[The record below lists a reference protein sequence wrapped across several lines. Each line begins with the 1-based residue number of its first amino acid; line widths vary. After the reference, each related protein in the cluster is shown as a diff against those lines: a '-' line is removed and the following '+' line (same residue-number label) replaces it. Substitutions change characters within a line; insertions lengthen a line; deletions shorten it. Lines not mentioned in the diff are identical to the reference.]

1 MWGLSDL
8 KTHGVKYPTVGQGR
22 SCGGLGSDPP
32 QDHNSQAECLRR
44 RIRGDRRLRSRRGG
58 LNPRAA
64 ALCACEGP
72 LGSVVCPLRP
82 CPCPA
87 PEPWSDISDI
97 SDICPRTLSDTPD
110 TCPRTPSDTPDMC
123 PRTHRTLRTPL
134 DAYGCP
140 KCPKCPRTLRT
151 HRTQPF
157 TITESRCVLR
167 SVEVICRGYSC
178 MCPSFLAAS

>member
-1 MWGLSDL
+1 M
-8 KTHGVKYPTVGQGR
+8 PTFR
-22 SCGGLGSDPP
+22 RKAP
-32 QDHNSQAECLRR
+32 NSQNQHFGRAISTKRGSLRGNHFR
-44 RIRGDRRLRSRRGG
+44 AQRS
-58 LNPRAA
+58 A
-64 ALCACEGP
+64 
-72 LGSVVCPLRP
+72 
-82 CPCPA
+82 PA
-87 PEPWSDISDI
+87 GASEPWSDISDI

-157 TITESRCVLR
+157 TITESRCVSR

>member
-1 MWGLSDL
+1 MKIKLEN
-8 KTHGVKYPTVGQGR
+8 PTQRVATSWRCSPAFQRDR
-22 SCGGLGSDPP
+22 SYAR
-32 QDHNSQAECLRR
+32 AEVDAPRARHQRR
-44 RIRGDRRLRSRRGG
+44 R
-58 LNPRAA
+58 
-64 ALCACEGP
+64 
-72 LGSVVCPLRP
+72 PLRFRFRVHLHVERTTHAAGSGSIYGLLLSP
-82 CPCPA
+82 GRTYRTYRTYVLGH
-87 PEPWSDISDI
+87 S
-97 SDICPRTLSDTPD
+97 RTLSDTPD

>member
-1 MWGLSDL
+1 MALLASLPARPILRPRGGGCAAS
-8 KTHGVKYPTVGQGR
+8 KAPEAPSAPVPVQGPSTR
-22 SCGGLGSDPP
+22 RA
-32 QDHNSQAECLRR
+32 DHPRR
-44 RIRGDRRLRSRRGG
+44 RFRVHLWST
-58 LNPRAA
+58 
-64 ALCACEGP
+64 
-72 LGSVVCPLRP
+72 
-82 CPCPA
+82 